1 MSVKARGSITLIRV
15 NDGEDGNDAIT
26 VSPTAPSNPVTGQLW
41 QTATGNQIKRWE
53 GIVCWYIIFVL
64 RYDYE
69 YVQESVENLKVDS
82 LSAISANL
90 GAITAGSISINDTFS
105 VTSGGILTATS
116 GTIGGWKIEDTKI
129 SSSDGG
135 MSVWNE
141 MSLTSDASLSSVQYN
156 KVDSM
161 QYRTKLY
168 AGMIDIGYQAYGDID
183 NISLERGINISG
195 GLLNFYNALTN
206 SVGAIEVDNSGPSLK
221 ISASNSLEV
230 IAKAYT
236 FEINNKQVYMFGLQS
251 TYDF

>member
-1 MSVKARGSITLIRV
+1 MSIKARGSITLIRV

-26 VSPTAPSNPVTGQLW
+26 VSQTAPSNPVTGQLW
-41 QTATGNQIKRWE
+41 QTASGNPIKRWD
-53 GIVCWYIIFVL
+53 GSKWVVHYI
-64 RYDYE
+64 
-69 YVQESVENLKVDS
+69 SVENLKVDS

-156 KVDSM
+156 KADSM

-168 AGMIDIGYQAYGDID
+168 AGMIDIGYQAYGDT
-183 NISLERGINISG
+183 NNTSLERGINISG
-195 GLLNFYNALTN
+195 GLLNFYNASNN

-221 ISASNSLEV
+221 ISASKSLDV

-236 FEINNKQVYMFGLQS
+236 FKVNNKQVYMFGLQS

>member
-1 MSVKARGSITLIRV
+1 MSLKVG
-15 NDGEDGNDAIT
+15 T
-26 VSPTAPSNPVTGQLW
+26 VQNGLF
-41 QTATGNQIKRWE
+41 
-53 GIVCWYIIFVL
+53 IIFL
-64 RYDYE
+64 
-69 YVQESVENLKVDS
+69 VENLKVDS

-156 KVDSM
+156 KADSM

-168 AGMIDIGYQAYGDID
+168 AGMIDIGYQAYGDT
-183 NISLERGINISG
+183 NNTSLERGINISG
-195 GLLNFYNALTN
+195 GLFEFFITLQPIL
-206 SVGAIEVDNSGPSLK
+206 
-221 ISASNSLEV
+221 LE
-230 IAKAYT
+230 
-236 FEINNKQVYMFGLQS
+236 L
-251 TYDF
+251 